1 MGHIIYLKDQEAPVK
16 RACHPGGHYG
26 DYCAG
31 VLSLTHLSLNKMVS
45 QTAFWN
51 AFSWLKS
58 FVIWFEFHWSLLLKV
73 QLTIS
78 QHWFRNWLGAKQATS
93 HYLNQCWPSSLMHIC
108 GTSGSRFNSSCW
120 LIWKSDTHRFHL
132 RVPGLQT
139 SGSDLTT
146 WKGTRIISPAMADRW
161 HVPLLNHH
169 HFPEKNICILLNF
182 YPHPLPQVKGYC
194 HHHRCHQS
202 VSPSVYLETSNITAL
217 YTTIFCICVSYQ
229 CGNTM
234 NLNSTRLLHSP
245 DLHSLGL
252 CRVDY
257 FRQAR
262 TVETVLNLTWPS
274 CTSCWTFGPYLDYL
288 FGTYPDHL
296 FGTYPDYWPSEGC
309 LVHVFS
315 NIFQDWYNEM

>member
-1 MGHIIYLKDQEAPVK
+1 MKQRPFCHSLNVLVHIIYLKDQEAPVK

-108 GTSGSRFNSSCW
+108 GTRGSWFNSSCW

-132 RVPGLQT
+132 RVPGLHT

-161 HVPLLNHH
+161 HAPLLNHH
-169 HFPEKNICILLNF
+169 HFPEKNICILRIKF
-182 YPHPLPQVKGYC
+182 LPPPPPSGQRVLSSSQV
-194 HHHRCHQS
+194 
-202 VSPSVYLETSNITAL
+202 PSVCFSLYLPWDIQHNCPIYHNIL
-217 YTTIFCICVSYQ
+217 YMCFISV
-229 CGNTM
+229 
-234 NLNSTRLLHSP
+234 
-245 DLHSLGL
+245 
-252 CRVDY
+252 
-257 FRQAR
+257 
-262 TVETVLNLTWPS
+262 W
-274 CTSCWTFGPYLDYL
+274 
-288 FGTYPDHL
+288 
-296 FGTYPDYWPSEGC
+296 
-309 LVHVFS
+309 
-315 NIFQDWYNEM
+315 